1 MTGSTCRWEA
11 VDCKFDGTNKCATCF
26 TVKQFYKQQLPKKKQ
41 GLRQRSQRADRRQ
54 GSAFEAA
61 NHRRNV
67 ADIKETES
75 SMTVNSGAT
84 RRQKGDEN
92 ITGYVR
98 IAEELKT
105 QMPDRAKGTKSFTIQ
120 RSWLDKLHQE
130 SLQHNQEF
138 WYLVFAF
145 SESEGVNPAGDTFV
159 ISEKEMIFN
168 MVQTMI
174 ADRRKADIAAQQL
187 DVAMKETEMFKADNA
202 ALLAKI
208 RYLEAKLE
216 SVLTGGF
223 AAAFEHPLAKK
234 SQKGVDSVE

>member
-1 MTGSTCRWEA
+1 MADSTCRWKA
-11 VDCKFDGTNKCATCF
+11 VNCKFDGTNKCAICF
-26 TVKQFYKQQLPKKKQ
+26 TVKQFYKPVEQKKKQ
-41 GLRQRSQRADRRQ
+41 GLKQRAQRADKRQ

-61 NHRRNV
+61 NHKRNV
-67 ADIKETES
+67 SGIKETES

-98 IAEELKT
+98 VVEELKT

-145 SESEGVNPAGDTFV
+145 SENEGINPAGDTFV

-174 ADRRKADIAAQQL
+174 SDRRKADIAAQQL
-187 DVAMKETEMFKADNA
+187 DVAMKETEMVKADNA

-208 RYLEAKLE
+208 RYLEAKLD
-216 SVLTGGF
+216 LMGGS
-223 AAAFEHPLAKK
+223 AATFEHPLEEE
-234 SQKGVDSVE
+234 SQKGE

>member
-1 MTGSTCRWEA
+1 MTDSTCRWEA
-11 VDCKFDGTNKCATCF
+11 VNCKFDGTDKCAICF
-26 TVKQFYKQQLPKKKQ
+26 TIRQFFRPKDQKKKT
-41 GLRQRSQRADRRQ
+41 GLKRRSQRADKRQ

-61 NHRRNV
+61 NHKRNV
-67 ADIKETES
+67 SDIKETES

-98 IAEELKT
+98 VAEELKT
-105 QMPDRAKGTKSFTIQ
+105 QMPNRAKGTKSFTVQ

-145 SESEGVNPAGDTFV
+145 SENEGVNPAGDTFV
-159 ISEKEMIFN
+159 ISEKEMIFS
-168 MVQTMI
+168 MI
-174 ADRRKADIAAQQL
+174 QSMISDRRKADIAAQQL
-187 DVAMKETEMFKADNA
+187 DVSVKENEMIKADNA

-208 RYLEAKLE
+208 RYLEAQLELVKLKE
-216 SVLTGGF
+216 KQN
-223 AAAFEHPLAKK
+223 E
-234 SQKGVDSVE
+234 

>member
-1 MTGSTCRWEA
+1 MADSTCRWEA
-11 VDCKFDGTNKCATCF
+11 VDCKFDGTDKCAICF
-26 TVKQFYKQQLPKKKQ
+26 TVRQFYKQKTVKKKQ
-41 GLRQRSQRADRRQ
+41 GLRQRAQRADKRQ

-61 NHRRNV
+61 NHKRNV
-67 ADIKETES
+67 ADIRETES
-75 SMTVNSGAT
+75 AMTVNSGAT

-92 ITGYVR
+92 ITGYIRV
-98 IAEELKT
+98 AEELKT

-145 SESEGVNPAGDTFV
+145 SENEGVNPAGDTFV

-174 ADRRKADIAAQQL
+174 SDRKKADIAAQQL
-187 DVAMKETEMFKADNA
+187 DVAMKETEMVRADNA

-208 RYLEAKLE
+208 RYLEAQLQ
-216 SVLTGGF
+216 LAAMGGF
-223 AAAFEHPLAKK
+223 AAAFEHPLEEEPKK
-234 SQKGVDSVE
+234 GGKGFE